1 MAKIAKETIFLMSSE
16 DTGYFY
22 TLRRNKKKNK
32 GEAKLSLMKYDP
44 VAGKKV
50 LFEQKTKLVPTRKKY
65 VRGE

>member
-22 TLRRNKKKNK
+22 TLRRNKNKNK

-50 LFEQKTKLVPTRKKY
+50 LFEQKTKLVPTKKKY

>member
-22 TLRRNKKKNK
+22 TLRKNKKKNK

-50 LFEQKTKLVPTRKKY
+50 LFEQKTKLVPTKKKY

>member
-22 TLRRNKKKNK
+22 NLRRNKKKNK

-50 LFEQKTKLVPTRKKY
+50 LFEQKTKLVPTKKKY

>member
-1 MAKIAKETIFLMSSE
+1 MAKIAKETVFLMSTE

-22 TLRRNKKKNK
+22 TIRRNKKKNK

-50 LFEQKTKLVPTRKKY
+50 LFEQKAKLVPTKKKY